1 MLRMISTLTGSFV
14 LQQFK
19 HSNTVEI
26 HIPFQSWLHWLAAVA
41 PWYRSQGSGHRWSSV
56 EDRCLPGSDSCSPA
70 WWQILKNT
78 SMHKLGNYHSW
89 VISSRL
95 LPWWWLPKHATSQ
108 GRLPWYQLEAR
119 NYLQTFQLKE
129 VKNCEMKPISIAM
142 HIIGGQQYAWDCSSL
157 LPFHL
162 LHEALFSWTYTNLH
176 RHIGGCGYT
185 T

>member
-19 HSNTVEI
+19 HGNMVEI

-89 VISSRL
+89 VISS
-95 LPWWWLPKHATSQ
+95 
-108 GRLPWYQLEAR
+108 
-119 NYLQTFQLKE
+119 
-129 VKNCEMKPISIAM
+129 
-142 HIIGGQQYAWDCSSL
+142 SL
-157 LPFHL
+157 LPGDGYQNMQHHKEGFPD
-162 LHEALFSWTYTNLH
+162 TNLKPETIC
-176 RHIGGCGYT
+176 RHFNWRKSRSVKWSRYL
-185 T
+185 